1 MSKSVVSAGTHASI
15 AVEAAP
21 GVKAAARSTARS
33 VSLGARVRSGAGT
46 ALVYVFLIVMT
57 SFSVFPLYF
66 VLQASF
72 RPGQQLYSTDLQL
85 FPTNPT
91 LENYQYILDPSKS
104 NPDNV
109 FFWQWVGNSIYVGT
123 LATLL
128 GLIFATMGAYAF
140 SRFRFRGKQFGLR
153 LLLALQAFP
162 ALLAITAYYILFI
175 RLGLIGTREGL
186 ALVYA
191 AGTIAFG
198 VWNIKGYFDTLP
210 IELEQAALVD
220 GATPTQAFWRI
231 TLRLATPSIAASAL
245 FMFIGAWNE
254 YALSSYLL
262 SGITGVGPSSTFPVG
277 LNNIVGANY
286 RVPWGYFAAA
296 SVLIS
301 IPLAMLFLY
310 LQRFFRSGLTVG
322 SVKG

>member
-1 MSKSVVSAGTHASI
+1 VSKSMVSAGTDASI
-15 AVEAAP
+15 AVEATA
-21 GVKAAARSTARS
+21 GVKAEAGSKARAA
-33 VSLGARVRSGAGT
+33 SLGARLRSGGGT
-46 ALVYVFLIVMT
+46 ALVYLFLTVMT
-57 SFSVFPLYF
+57 IFSLFPLYF
-66 VLQASF
+66 VLQASL

-91 LENYQYILDPSKS
+91 LDNYLYVLDPSRS
-104 NPDNV
+104 NPDTV
-109 FFWQWVGNSIYVGT
+109 YFWQWVGNSIYVGA

-140 SRFRFRGKQFGLR
+140 SRFRFRGKRFGLR

-162 ALLAITAYYILFI
+162 ALLAVTAYYILFI
-175 RLGLIGTREGL
+175 HLSLIGSREGL
-186 ALVYA
+186 ALVYS

-220 GATPTQAFWRI
+220 GATPTQAFWRV

-254 YALSSYLL
+254 FALANYLL
-262 SGITGVGPSSTFPVG
+262 GGIGQSSTFPVG
-277 LNNIVGANY
+277 LYNMQRDY
-286 RVPWGYFAAA
+286 RTPWGQFAAA

-301 IPLAMLFLY
+301 IPLAVLFLY
-310 LQRFFRSGLTVG
+310 LQRFFRSGLTIG

>member
-1 MSKSVVSAGTHASI
+1 MSENESVVDTGTRPTV
-15 AVEAAP
+15 AVEATRRIEAIAP
-21 GVKAAARSTARS
+21 AWARV
-33 VSLGARVRSGAGT
+33 VSLGSRLRPGGGT
-46 ALVYVFLIVMT
+46 AFVYLFLILMT
-57 SFSVFPLYF
+57 IFAIFPLYF
-66 VLQASF
+66 VIQASL

-85 FPTNPT
+85 FPANPT

-140 SRFRFRGKQFGLR
+140 SRFRFRGRQFGLR

-175 RLGLIGTREGL
+175 RLGLIGSREGL

-191 AGTIAFG
+191 SGTIAFG

-220 GATPTQAFWRI
+220 GATPMQAFWHI
-231 TLRLATPSIAASAL
+231 TLRLALPSIAASAL

-254 YALSSYLL
+254 FALASYLL
-262 SGITGVGPSSTFPVG
+262 SGIGDGSTFPLG
-277 LNNIVGANY
+277 LYNLQRDY
-286 RVPWGYFAAA
+286 RTPWGQFAAA

-301 IPLAMLFLY
+301 IPLAVLFLY